1 MNTICLIRH
10 GATSANEQFLYC
22 GVTDLSL
29 SEAGAAALKEK
40 RERGGYPDISGFRV
54 VTSGLRR
61 TEETLRL
68 LFGEVPHETEPRLRE
83 ISFGIYEMKSYYQ
96 LEKDKTFL
104 RWLEQSDTMAPEGG
118 ESGQEMRA
126 RVLEGFC
133 ALAERGEDT
142 LAVCHGGPIAA
153 IMQQLFPEEGKNRYE
168 WQPTGGEGYEL
179 RMDGGKALSYRKI
192 PETPA

>member
-1 MNTICLIRH
+1 M
-10 GATSANEQFLYC
+10 
-22 GVTDLSL
+22 
-29 SEAGAAALKEK
+29 
-40 RERGGYPDISGFRV
+40 
-54 VTSGLRR
+54 
-61 TEETLRL
+61 
-68 LFGEVPHETEPRLRE
+68 PHETEPRLRE

-96 LEKDKTFL
+96 LEKDGTFL
-104 RWLEQSDTMAPEGG
+104 RWLEQSDTTAPEGG